1 MSLPAAQCGLSAELI
16 DTIIDY
22 VASTNRH
29 SHMTHA
35 VLSSYTMLS
44 FENHESFMRFIA
56 SPNCS
61 FLGSIRRL
69 TLVDNPDYDFAN
81 LWLHEILPATDP
93 SIFSG
98 IKWLHIHYA
107 TFNSM
112 SEEDF
117 SQTLIS
123 LSGFTSITHLDL
135 DRCIF
140 LTLDNVIH
148 FLTSCGALASARLH
162 RVKLVEGPPEVAT
175 ESYLA
180 QLPAS
185 LSSLIFIIGG
195 GPSYILGIVPYAGA
209 SLKHL
214 SVTFT
219 VDTDIL
225 WRSLNLES
233 IAFRIVPG
241 CRPSLVWH
249 IPDILRKLSSPSLHE
264 ITVSFWMNSVDTL
277 DALEWKPL
285 TEILSQEHYKNLKRF
300 SVLATNMYLDVKT
313 AKEWITYKLR
323 ALADKNPSLEIEF
336 VRWKDPFEE
345 GALDDHEE

>member
-1 MSLPAAQCGLSAELI
+1 MR
-16 DTIIDY
+16 II
-22 VASTNRH
+22 
-29 SHMTHA
+29 
-35 VLSSYTMLS
+35 
-44 FENHESFMRFIA
+44 I

-69 TLVDNPDYDFAN
+69 TLVENPDYDFAN
-81 LWLHEILPATDP
+81 LWLHEIFPTIDP
-93 SIFSG
+93 SIFPG

-117 SQTLIS
+117 SQTLIT

-140 LTLDNVIH
+140 LTLGNVIH
-148 FLTSCGALASARLH
+148 FLSSCGALVSARLH

-219 VDTDIL
+219 VDTVITDEDIL

-277 DALEWKPL
+277 DALDWKSFM
-285 TEILSQEHYKNLKRF
+285 EILSQENYKNLRRF
-300 SVLATNMYLDVKT
+300 AVLATDMYLDVKA

-323 ALADKNPSLEIEF
+323 ALANKNLRSKLSSSGGKI
-336 VRWKDPFEE
+336 RSKK
-345 GALDDHEE
+345 GALDGHEE